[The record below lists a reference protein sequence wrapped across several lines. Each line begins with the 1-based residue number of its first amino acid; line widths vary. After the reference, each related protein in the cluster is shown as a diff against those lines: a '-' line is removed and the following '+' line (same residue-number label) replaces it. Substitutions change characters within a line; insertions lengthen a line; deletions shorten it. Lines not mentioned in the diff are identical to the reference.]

1 MEQALEDNK
10 QDRVLDLLQDLI
22 DEFGGADNA
31 LREANK
37 TAAPR
42 KLRRASKFL
51 KRSLRIMARVDRG
64 LPIYAKKG

>member
-1 MEQALEDNK
+1 MNNEDK
-10 QDRVLDLLQDLI
+10 VLDIIQELI
-22 DEFGGADNA
+22 KSSGGADNA

-37 TAAPR
+37 FAAPR

-51 KRSLRIMARVDRG
+51 KRSLRIMSRVDRG